1 MRDLLGMKPLAYI
14 LVLLI
19 VYSFLIVGLHDYLL
33 KIAIVACYF
42 LLFSS
47 LLSYIILWIPE
58 VYLQLTGFV
67 SFVDAA
73 GVDTADDD
81 SLLLMLM

>member
-1 MRDLLGMKPLAYI
+1 MKPLAYI
-14 LVLLI
+14 LLLLI

-33 KIAIVACYF
+33 KITIIACYF

-67 SFVDAA
+67 SFVDA
-73 GVDTADDD
+73 GGDTADDD